1 MDIIKLK
8 NPITEH
14 DHAAGPAAAPVTLLE
29 YGNFECVHCGQFF
42 PVIKEVR
49 KLLGNELRFV
59 FRNFPTVKTHL
70 HALQAATAAEAAGR
84 QEKFWEMHD
93 QLFTHQNAMD
103 DRHLSSFARRI
114 GLDLERF
121 ERDML
126 DEALRQEIQA
136 DYERSLFDEHITG
149 TPTIYLNENR
159 YSGATDLESLL
170 VAIRAADVEGRI
182 KWPKKDN
189 RLRNLWDRL

>member
-14 DHAAGPAAAPVTLLE
+14 DHAAGPATAPVTLLE
-29 YGNFECVHCGQFF
+29 YGNFECIHCGQFF
-42 PVIKEVR
+42 PVVKEIR

-59 FRNFPTVKTHL
+59 FRNFPTVKTHP
-70 HALQAATAAEAAGR
+70 HALRAATAAEAAGR

-93 QLFTHQNAMD
+93 QLFTHQNALD
-103 DRHLSSFARRI
+103 DHHLASYARRI
-114 GLDLERF
+114 GLNIERF
-121 ERDML
+121 DRDML
-126 DEALRQEIQA
+126 DESLRQEIEA

-159 YSGATDLESLL
+159 YSGATDLENLL
-170 VAIRAADVEGRI
+170 LAIRATDVEGRI
-182 KWPKKDN
+182 KWPQKDN
-189 RLRNLWDRL
+189 RLRSLWNRL